1 MADARAAVVVR
12 DEELTPERLRREV
25 DALLADP
32 ARLRAMAGASRGL
45 ARPDAAE
52 VVARE
57 VLDAARAPR

>member
-1 MADARAAVVVR
+1 MADAGAAVVVR
-12 DEELTPERLRREV
+12 DEDLTPERLRREV

-32 ARLRAMAGASRGL
+32 AALRAMADASRAL

-57 VLDAARAPR
+57 VLEAARTGR